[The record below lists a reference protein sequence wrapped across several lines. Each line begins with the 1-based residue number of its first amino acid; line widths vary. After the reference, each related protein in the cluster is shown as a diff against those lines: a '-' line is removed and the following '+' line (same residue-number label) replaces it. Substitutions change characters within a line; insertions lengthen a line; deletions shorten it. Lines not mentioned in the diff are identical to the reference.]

1 MPRKKKNPESSH
13 ADVVNALATAVA
25 DIEEGPPDRLLD
37 LALLVLD
44 ATVKAPPGLVAHL
57 MDIAHATIPL
67 RTGEKPFD
75 EAYEALSAAVD
86 EAARAVESGHS
97 DEASMDTSLPSGLDE
112 LSMDLAVLRG
122 FVEET
127 EGSFADAA
135 PFMGPIIDRLLASEL
150 PSSMEST
157 LRYVHG
163 LRMASGLEGTGEG
176 HFDFAREALAALGV
190 AESLLS
196 NIRDEADSGRGDAQ
210 APSTPLSFDSDRV
223 EAFLQ
228 RLDECES
235 RLLAMGGGG
244 PEDEEAP
251 REFASL
257 LEDMTREQEALALT
271 SCGERLRELSTA
283 MESCASGL
291 PDEAIGVLLEIKD
304 LLEAH
309 FCFLVEEERAG
320 DMSAIADKALS
331 AAESLRSAA
340 AIRKA
345 GKRRVKPSSVKA
357 EQGMERYLELKADRD
372 EVQDFLAEAP
382 EYVQMIESA
391 LLELERDPSDA
402 ERLNEAFRGFHNL
415 KGSAGFLKL
424 DKVVDVSH
432 AAESLLAEAREGRLL
447 LSGTLADLSF
457 EALDALKRL
466 LEGVEIAS
474 TGALWVLPEGLDDL
488 VDRLRRATSGETLEQ
503 TPPRKRKTK
512 PRGKAKSVHP
522 SPAMDAPSAGV
533 TSKPEEEGPPAASIQ
548 AESQPSRDSSAVS
561 RKEDSLVRVSTSR
574 LDALIDAVGELV
586 IAHSMVAQEKEVAE
600 TRNPRLARNLSQ
612 LTKIT
617 RELQELAM
625 GMRMVSLKNTFQK
638 MARLARDLSAKSGT
652 PLDFTYSGEDT
663 EIDRNLVEEI
673 NSPLVHM
680 VRNAVDHGIES
691 PEERKRAGKPERGRV
706 ELRGYHEGGNV
717 VIELSDDGRGLD
729 AGSILEKALKL
740 GVVSKEDASRLGE
753 EEVYRLIFHE
763 GLSTARKVTDISGR
777 GVGMDVVKKTIEG
790 LRGRVDISSQP
801 GRGTTFTI
809 RLPLTLA
816 IIDGMVVLVADEE
829 YVVPSISI
837 HSSFRPRREQVS
849 TVTGKGEVIS
859 LRGEIIPLFRL
870 HRLFGLEG
878 AKSEPW
884 EALALILGSNG
895 DRCAVMVDDIAGQQ
909 QVVIKSLGEMFSR
922 LPGVS
927 GGAIMGS
934 GKVALILDPP
944 GLINLAHGRGVT

>member
-1 MPRKKKNPESSH
+1 MPRKKKKTSESSR
-13 ADVVNALATAVA
+13 ADVINALATAVA
-25 DIEEGPPDRLLD
+25 DIEEGHPDRLLE
-37 LALLVLD
+37 LALSILG

-57 MDIAHATIPL
+57 MEIARTTIPL
-67 RTGEKPFD
+67 RTGEEPFD
-75 EAYEALSAAVD
+75 EAYVALSAAVD
-86 EAARAVESGHS
+86 EAARYIESGKS
-97 DEASMDTSLPSGLDE
+97 ERAALDGPLPSGLDE

-122 FVEET
+122 FIEEGDAF
-127 EGSFADAA
+127 EDAA
-135 PFMGPIIDRLLASEL
+135 AFMGPIIDRLLSSGL
-150 PSSMEST
+150 PFPMESA

-163 LRMASGLEGTGEG
+163 LCMASGFGYGD
-176 HFDFAREALAALGV
+176 HFDFALEADAALGV
-190 AESLLS
+190 AEGLLS
-196 NIRDEADSGRGDAQ
+196 KIQDGADSGRGDAQ
-210 APSTPLSFDSDRV
+210 APRTPLSFDSDRV

-228 RLDECES
+228 RLEECES
-235 RLLAMGGGG
+235 RLLALGVGGSG
-244 PEDEEAP
+244 EEEAS
-251 REFASL
+251 REFSSL
-257 LEDMTREQEALALT
+257 LEDMAREHEALALT
-271 SCGERLRELSTA
+271 SCGGRLRELSAA
-283 MESCASGL
+283 MKSCASGL
-291 PDEAIGVLLEIKD
+291 PDDSVGLLLEMKD

-309 FCFLVEEERAG
+309 FGLLVEEGSPGEV
-320 DMSAIADKALS
+320 SAIAHKALS

-340 AIRKA
+340 VAKKP
-345 GKRRVKPSSVKA
+345 GGRRAKSSSVKA
-357 EQGMERYLELKADRD
+357 RPGMERYLELKADRG

-382 EYVQMIESA
+382 EYLQMIEGA
-391 LLELERDPSDA
+391 LLDLERDPSDA

-424 DKVVDVSH
+424 EEVVDVSH
-432 AAESLLAEAREGRLL
+432 AAESLLAEAREGRVL
-447 LSGTLADLSF
+447 LSGALADLSF
-457 EALDALKRL
+457 EALDALKHL
-466 LEGVEIAS
+466 LKGVEVAS
-474 TGALWVLPEGLDDL
+474 AGASWALPEGLNDL
-488 VDRLRRATSGETLEQ
+488 VDRLRRATFGETLEQ
-503 TPPRKRKTK
+503 APPKTKKAK
-512 PRGKAKSVHP
+512 PRGKAKSETL
-522 SPAMDAPSAGV
+522 SSAMDAPSTEV
-533 TSKPEEEGPPAASIQ
+533 PSKPEEEAPPAVSGQ
-548 AESQPSRDSSAVS
+548 AEPQSSRYASAVT
-561 RKEDSLVRVSTSR
+561 RKEDSLVRVSTNR

-652 PLDFTYSGEDT
+652 PIDFTYSGEDT

-691 PEERKRAGKPERGRV
+691 PGERKRAGKPERGRV

-717 VIELSDDGRGLD
+717 VIELSDDGKGLD
-729 AGSILEKALKL
+729 PEAILKKALAL
-740 GVVSKEDASRLGE
+740 GAVSGEEASRLSYE
-753 EEVYRLIFHE
+753 ETCRLIFHE
-763 GLSTARKVTDISGR
+763 GLSTAREVTDISGR
-777 GVGMDVVKKTIEG
+777 GVGMDVVKKTIER

-801 GRGTTFTI
+801 GKGTTFTI

-816 IIDGMVVLVADEE
+816 IIDGMVVRVADEE

-837 HSSFRPRREQVS
+837 HSSFRPERGQIS
-849 TVTGKGEVIS
+849 TVVGKGEVIS

-870 HRLFGLEG
+870 HNLFGLEG
-878 AKSEPW
+878 ARHDPW

-895 DRCAVMVDDIAGQQ
+895 DRCAVMVDDIVGQQ

-944 GLINLAHGRGVT
+944 GLIGLAHGREAG